1 MGHIQT
7 VDKRTFQKRILVDDC
22 PFFDISCYK

>member
-7 VDKRTFQKRILVDDC
+7 VKV
-22 PFFDISCYK
+22 P